1 MSLRPSSNVAI
12 TSSRS
17 RRSAGPLLIQF
28 GPDWRDNGI
37 MDWYGPRP
45 TKIHTLQ
52 LRREKSEPFNHQY
65 IVVILAD
72 DSILRLDRR
81 GDETKP
87 VDAMTRDGT
96 DSKDT
101 IANVNSLSDLD
112 KTSSCLAELHYQGS
126 DVDLSSI
133 IKVCFGIH
141 RDHKAGRYTLQ
152 RFNCYFFA
160 WTILVVTARQAMP
173 WDTHP
178 FNSPWEELSRT
189 LPDALA
195 TKYADAL
202 IDMIVDG
209 GVITIM
215 AIQLKWRPQLSRAV
229 PPRARLAWAMPQ
241 WFMRL
246 TLRVTIRWWGA
257 RVHTSLRHM
266 LRKSLLSVLQPTLRS
281 ALADLRASILRT
293 LRTILWKDDVRDTF
307 RDAAHRDVTA
317 SLLMAGMN
325 ALSSVRLRMEFPAVG
340 GTAQKLLRAT
350 FVALVQAVVR
360 AAPLFAAHGDD
371 AKWDET
377 WNSIRDTIREAAERA
392 MKDMEGRWGTLWEGM
407 MEEWV
412 AGWEVFRPKMRGTA
426 RRTIKEMTELV
437 NTALVYS
444 VIETLPDTPLHIGV
458 VKNMVPRFRHVSD
471 PTFELQPYILK
482 LIREHARVVGRYG
495 FGSPAKVEKDMR
507 EAMDR
512 VWRVVAGL
520 DGGGANAED
529 NPTADVS

>member
-1 MSLRPSSNVAI
+1 MVHAAYFASDD
-12 TSSRS
+12 
-17 RRSAGPLLIQF
+17 PL
-28 GPDWRDNGI
+28 
-37 MDWYGPRP
+37 
-45 TKIHTLQ
+45 
-52 LRREKSEPFNHQY
+52 
-65 IVVILAD
+65 V
-72 DSILRLDRR
+72 
-81 GDETKP
+81 
-87 VDAMTRDGT
+87 
-96 DSKDT
+96 
-101 IANVNSLSDLD
+101 
-112 KTSSCLAELHYQGS
+112 
-126 DVDLSSI
+126 
-133 IKVCFGIH
+133 
-141 RDHKAGRYTLQ
+141 
-152 RFNCYFFA
+152 
-160 WTILVVTARQAMP
+160 
-173 WDTHP
+173 
-178 FNSPWEELSRT
+178 
-189 LPDALA
+189 
-195 TKYADAL
+195 
-202 IDMIVDG
+202 
-209 GVITIM
+209 
-215 AIQLKWRPQLSRAV
+215 
-229 PPRARLAWAMPQ
+229 
-241 WFMRL
+241 
-246 TLRVTIRWWGA
+246 GA

-529 NPTADVS
+529 NPTADVSWPVGAGRRDLPILPGLDSNDLLCNIVERRSNIWVKVSERESKSLGKREAALKLFELPQAKFAISRKVLDGGSEQKFCSPYTARTWSVRYGNSVSGWKSRAGDKQTVPRA